1 MIREIIPTFP
11 ESDRADLI
19 EAANNF
25 RLPFWDW
32 ACKKPGENG
41 EYNYDVPKLVRIH
54 EVEIRVPGGTS
65 KIKNP
70 FWQFSM
76 PDGMSMGDPQLRANA
91 ITREPVRFA
100 TCSLQL
106 PVRPNLIKR
115 STTVPKGPA
124 ATPTRMMPRKILLT
138 WSTTTS
144 RGFKTM
150 MASRKIFRR
159 GNGKPGEIS
168 RELYGTGFTG
178 SFSSPHSRHS
188 QPRKPI

>member
-54 EVEIRVPGGTS
+54 EVEVRVPGGTS

-91 ITREPVRFA
+91 ITREPVRFSSFA
-100 TCSLQL
+100 PCNSLQD
-106 PVRPNLIKR
+106 
-115 STTVPKGPA
+115 
-124 ATPTRMMPRKILLT
+124 
-138 WSTTTS
+138 
-144 RGFKTM
+144 
-150 MASRKIFRR
+150 
-159 GNGKPGEIS
+159 
-168 RELYGTGFTG
+168 
-178 SFSSPHSRHS
+178 
-188 QPRKPI
+188 PI